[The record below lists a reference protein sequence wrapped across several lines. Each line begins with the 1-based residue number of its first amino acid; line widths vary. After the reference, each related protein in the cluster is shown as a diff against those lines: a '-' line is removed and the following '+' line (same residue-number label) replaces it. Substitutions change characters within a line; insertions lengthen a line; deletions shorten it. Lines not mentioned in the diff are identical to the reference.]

1 MIISILFKKITDRY
15 LIAVSLLLLPLYF
28 FGQAEQHYSLFK
40 PVPKEQMRE
49 METDRPDVTES
60 PYTVDAGHLQYETD
74 VLRLIKDRSELKET
88 TTLLVNQANIKLGLT
103 QNTAL
108 QVGFQTYG
116 RQKEKELNGENSVT
130 EGFGDVTVRLKQNII
145 GNDKGNFVMAL
156 IPYVKF
162 PTSQFEDSRFEGG
175 LIVPMIYKLPG
186 EWNLG
191 FQVEVDRL
199 KDKDLPEMHTE
210 LLQTLTLSHSLLKGM
225 DGIAETYYTYD
236 FKAHELTNYI
246 NAAVQVEVAK
256 DFKLDAGI
264 NCGLQHH
271 SEKHFFLGASY
282 RH

>member
-1 MIISILFKKITDRY
+1 MITSILFKKITNRY
-15 LIAVSLLLLPLYF
+15 LIAAPLVLLPLCF
-28 FGQAEQHYSLFK
+28 FGQQEQNYSLFK
-40 PVPKEQMRE
+40 PVPKEQLRE

-60 PYTVDAGHLQYETD
+60 PYTVDAGHFQFETD
-74 VLRLIKDRSELKET
+74 VMRLVKDRSELKET
-88 TTLLVNQANIKLGLT
+88 KTLFINQVNVKLGLT
-103 QNTAL
+103 QSTAL

-116 RQKEKELNGENSVT
+116 RQKETENNGETSVK
-130 EGFGDVTVRLKQNII
+130 EGFGDITVRLKQNII
-145 GNDKGNFVMAL
+145 GNDKGDFAMAV

-175 LIVPMIYKLPG
+175 LIVPMLYKLPN

-199 KDKDLPEMHTE
+199 QDKDLPEMHTE
-210 LLQTLTLSHSLLKGM
+210 FLQTLTVSHPLLKGV

-256 DFKLDAGI
+256 DFKLDAGV
-264 NCGLQHH
+264 NYGLQQH
-271 SEKHFFLGASY
+271 SEKHFFFGASY